1 MGLWTESRRK
11 LIAGTNVFID
21 LLDYEKSVSELQAEA
36 LQLP

>member
-1 MGLWTESRRK
+1 MGLWTESQRK
-11 LIAGTNVFID
+11 WIVGTNVFID